1 MNAHNEQGLSVRRVA
16 LVFLLST
23 AATATVLSLIK
34 LRGDTCTV
42 TISMAAAMAATF
54 GWWASH
60 RRRARRIL
68 R

>member
-1 MNAHNEQGLSVRRVA
+1 MNAHNQQLAMRRVA

-23 AATATVLSLIK
+23 VATLAVLSLIE
-34 LRGDTCTV
+34 RRVDTGTV
-42 TISMAAAMAATF
+42 NISMAAAMAATF
-54 GWWASH
+54 GGWAGH

>member
-1 MNAHNEQGLSVRRVA
+1 MRRVA

-23 AATATVLSLIK
+23 VATLTVLSLIEW
-34 LRGDTCTV
+34 RVDTNIV

-54 GWWASH
+54 GWEAGH

-68 R
+68 RG

>member
-1 MNAHNEQGLSVRRVA
+1 MNAHNEQGLSMRRVA

-23 AATATVLSLIK
+23 AATLTVLSLIEW
-34 LRGDTCTV
+34 RVDTGTV

-54 GWWASH
+54 GWWAGH

>member
-1 MNAHNEQGLSVRRVA
+1 MNAPNEQGLSMRRVA
-16 LVFLLST
+16 LVFLVST
-23 AATATVLSLIK
+23 VATLTVLSLIEG
-34 LRGDTCTV
+34 RIDTGTV

-54 GWWASH
+54 GWWAGH